1 MLRYT
6 VLIVQYL
13 QLHLLFGRYLHGG
26 VVAQSHFCLNLI
38 LHDLETL
45 NDHFLFYLEVWIV

>member
-1 MLRYT
+1 MLRDT
-6 VLIVQYL
+6 VLIVEYL

-45 NDHFLFYLEVWIV
+45 NDHFLFYLEIWIV